1 MVGIG
6 RVAYTL
12 HLERYTQMVNANRL
26 QSLVDN
32 GTFRFVWMW
41 VDDNG
46 KVTNQ
51 IPLSGTELLRI
62 KSDVVRVC
70 AYAPNVMM
78 VFTK

>member
-1 MVGIG
+1 MGKSVDI
-6 RVAYTL
+6 
-12 HLERYTQMVNANRL
+12 

-51 IPLSGTELLRI
+51 IHLSGTELLRI
-62 KSDVVRVC
+62 KSDVVRVR

>member
-1 MVGIG
+1 
-6 RVAYTL
+6 
-12 HLERYTQMVNANRL
+12 MVNANRL

-62 KSDVVRVC
+62 KSDVVRVR

>member
-1 MVGIG
+1 
-6 RVAYTL
+6 
-12 HLERYTQMVNANRL
+12 MVNANKL

-32 GTFRFVWMW
+32 GTWAFVWMW
-41 VDDNG
+41 VDDTG

-51 IPLSGTELLRI
+51 VRLSADELLRI
-62 KSDVVRVC
+62 KSDVVRVR

>member
-1 MVGIG
+1 MGKSVDVQ
-6 RVAYTL
+6 R
-12 HLERYTQMVNANRL
+12 
-26 QSLVDN
+26 LVDN

-41 VDDNG
+41 VDDTG

-51 IPLSGTELLRI
+51 VRLSPDELLRI
-62 KSDVVRVC
+62 KSDVVRVR

>member
-1 MVGIG
+1 MGKSVDVQ
-6 RVAYTL
+6 R
-12 HLERYTQMVNANRL
+12 
-26 QSLVDN
+26 LVDN

-41 VDDNG
+41 VDAAG
-46 KVTNQ
+46 KITNQ

-62 KSDVVRVC
+62 KDDVVSVR

>member
-1 MVGIG
+1 MGKSVDVQ
-6 RVAYTL
+6 R
-12 HLERYTQMVNANRL
+12 
-26 QSLVDN
+26 LVDN

-41 VDDNG
+41 VDDAG
-46 KVTNQ
+46 KITNQ

>member
-1 MVGIG
+1 
-6 RVAYTL
+6 
-12 HLERYTQMVNANRL
+12 MVNANQL

-41 VDDNG
+41 VDDTG

-51 IPLSGTELLRI
+51 IPLSGTELLRM
-62 KSDVVRVC
+62 KSDVVRVR

>member
-1 MVGIG
+1 
-6 RVAYTL
+6 
-12 HLERYTQMVNANRL
+12 MVNANKL

-32 GTFRFVWMW
+32 GTWAFVWMW
-41 VDDNG
+41 VDDTG

-51 IPLSGTELLRI
+51 VRLSADELLRM
-62 KSDVVRVC
+62 KSDVVRVR

>member
-1 MVGIG
+1 
-6 RVAYTL
+6 
-12 HLERYTQMVNANRL
+12 MVNANKL

-32 GTFRFVWMW
+32 GTWAFVWMW
-41 VDDNG
+41 VDDTG

-51 IPLSGTELLRI
+51 VRLSPDELLRI
-62 KSDVVRVC
+62 KSDVVRVR

>member
-1 MVGIG
+1 
-6 RVAYTL
+6 
-12 HLERYTQMVNANRL
+12 MVNANQL

-41 VDDNG
+41 QDDNG

-51 IPLSGTELLRI
+51 IPLSGTELLRM
-62 KSDVVRVC
+62 KSDVVRVR

>member
-1 MVGIG
+1 
-6 RVAYTL
+6 
-12 HLERYTQMVNANRL
+12 MVNVNRL
-26 QSLVDN
+26 QRLVDD
-32 GTFRFVWMW
+32 GTWAFVWMW
-41 VDDNG
+41 QDDTG

-62 KSDVVRVC
+62 KSDVVRVR

>member
-1 MVGIG
+1 
-6 RVAYTL
+6 
-12 HLERYTQMVNANRL
+12 MVNANKL
-26 QSLVDN
+26 QRLVDN
-32 GTFRFVWMW
+32 GTWAFVWMW

-51 IPLSGTELLRI
+51 VRLSPDELLRI
-62 KSDVVRVC
+62 KSDVVRVR